1 MLVIMH
7 RQQHDGRPMA
17 DGFDF
22 DTGVRWGRELFPHQP
37 RTRGRYRRSP
47 SHSPHVKRS
56 VHFGRASFVSIVV
69 DRYGQWTCRLPP
81 NSFVRA
87 ERVQHLLKVVWKR
100 AREFHAPMIGRM
112 FERQA
117 GRMKERPLEM

>member
-1 MLVIMH
+1 LWLI
-7 RQQHDGRPMA
+7 GTASGLA
-17 DGFDF
+17 D
-22 DTGVRWGRELFPHQP
+22 
-37 RTRGRYRRSP
+37 
-47 SHSPHVKRS
+47 
-56 VHFGRASFVSIVV
+56 
-69 DRYGQWTCRLPP
+69 CPP

-100 AREFHAPMIGRM
+100 AREFHTPVIGWM